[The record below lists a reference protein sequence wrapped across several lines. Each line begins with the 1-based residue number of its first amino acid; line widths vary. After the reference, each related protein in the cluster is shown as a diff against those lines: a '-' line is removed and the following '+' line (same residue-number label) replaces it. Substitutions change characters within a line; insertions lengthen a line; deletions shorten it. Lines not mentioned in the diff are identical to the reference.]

1 MEQCHWR
8 KRKLR
13 ALQLLGSE
21 RLVLVIFLGLVLPE
35 ARLQGLELPAEAQW
49 QVAKTHC
56 DARRWD
62 LAAEEFQIFLD
73 RWPNHPKAAQ
83 ATFYL
88 AEALLHQG
96 EFARASALYRQ
107 LMQWPDE
114 GLPETTTAFPL
125 PESFRPLVWFRLAE
139 SLFLANRRDGES
151 LAEAR
156 DLFER
161 FCQTWPEH
169 PLQSRAWT
177 YLGQIVSR
185 QGEYQE
191 AVRCFRR
198 SLAEGPEDQLA
209 DAARFGLA
217 EALEHLGDAE
227 EAERFYFALAYK
239 RSSPFAPQACWRL
252 ARLHA
257 SQGLLEAAAEDLR
270 YFLNTWPEHSLA
282 SSARLT
288 LARCLITVGRADEVS
303 EVLQPLLEQP
313 VYGPEAL
320 YWLGVSYLVRRNVV
334 SALEVFELA
343 LGRKPTRSL
352 ANWLHLRKAE
362 GLFQAGRPEEA
373 LAELE
378 LVCPGVKRGQIPEG
392 VFSEGAS
399 AFGNDLACLA
409 IFVHLALGKPN
420 EAGEIARQLV
430 VLKGVKLS
438 PQTRLA
444 IGKALLACGDAE
456 NAKEVLAGFVF
467 PSASQS
473 ETPAEGL
480 PPESVVWEARYWL
493 GVASSQLGNHSAA
506 KREWERLA
514 QEAPGKIRLWALMRL
529 AEQAIEPGEF
539 PEALRWA
546 SEAARAAEQLGERRL
561 LAEALYL
568 QAVAYGGTGDIP
580 SAHRVVAQILSLP
593 LEEPLKGELLR
604 NLAHT
609 AMAKGEWS
617 WAAQLLGDL
626 LSSGLLLPYPAEL
639 QLDLAWCEIQLEK
652 LPQATRR
659 LDGSVRSISEDSEV
673 WPRAWFL
680 LAQTAELLGQTHE
693 ALAAYQQVLWTS
705 LPEVEAEARWRAAK
719 LWHQLGEFDLASAW
733 YESVDAYEGGEI
745 PKDELLYLWA
755 GVEKIRGSGRHQEIL
770 LRLAR
775 NFPSSQYFAEAVLQ
789 LAELAVG
796 QKDWSAAKQWLE
808 KLLADC
814 SSAPDALKSRAEYLW
829 GWVLLEEGRA
839 KEAEA
844 AFLKLS
850 ENEHPAEVRMAA
862 LFGLGES
869 LLRQEKY
876 EEALTAFREYA
887 DRARKAEKA
896 NSPETARWQALAEL
910 RVLRILVAL
919 GQWEEGVQTGV
930 GWLASYPQ
938 SSERAEV
945 NFLVGKC
952 LYRQGKL
959 TQAREFLTQAVA
971 IAVSEKAEIG
981 GEAQLLLAEC
991 YFLQG
996 DFRSALRE
1004 YLRLEVLFPRSAW
1017 VPAAV
1022 LQAAKC
1028 YDRLG
1033 RREEAARQCRRFLE
1047 TWPDDPR
1054 VTHVRELLQVWESS
1068 KLQTVFQSQF

>member
-1 MEQCHWR
+1 MEHWHWR

-21 RLVLVIFLGLVLPE
+21 RLVLVILLGLVFSG
-35 ARLQGLELPAEAQW
+35 ARLQGFELPAEAQW
-49 QVAKTHC
+49 QVAKSHW

-73 RWPNHPKAAQ
+73 HWPNHPKAAQ

-107 LMQWPDE
+107 LMHWPDE
-114 GLPETTTAFPL
+114 GFSERARAFSLPEP
-125 PESFRPLVWFRLAE
+125 FRPLVCFRLAE
-139 SLFLANRRDGES
+139 SVLLANRRDRES
-151 LAEAR
+151 LSEAR
-156 DLFER
+156 ELFER
-161 FCQTWPEH
+161 FCQTWSEH
-169 PLQSRAWT
+169 PLRPRAWT

-185 QGEYQE
+185 QGDYQE
-191 AVRCFRR
+191 AVRCFRH

-217 EALEHLGDAE
+217 EALEHLGEAE

-270 YFLNTWPEHSLA
+270 YFLKTWPEHSLA
-282 SSARLT
+282 NSARLT
-288 LARCLITVGRADEVS
+288 LARFLIGLGRADEVL
-303 EVLQPLLEQP
+303 EVLQPLLEHP

-320 YWLGVSYLVRRNVV
+320 YWLGVSYLVGRNVA

-343 LGRKPTRSL
+343 LGREPAGTL
-352 ANWLHLRKAE
+352 ANWLRLRKGE
-362 GLFQAGRPEEA
+362 GLLQAGRPEEA

-378 LVCPGVKRGQIPEG
+378 LLCPGVKRGQIPDSL
-392 VFSEGAS
+392 FSEGGS

-409 IFVHLALGKPN
+409 MFGHLALGKSN
-420 EAGEIARQLV
+420 EAGEIARQLLG
-430 VLKGVKLS
+430 LKGVKLS
-438 PQTRLA
+438 LQTRLA
-444 IGKALLACGDAE
+444 AGKALLACGDAE
-456 NAKEVLAGFVF
+456 NAKEVLAGFPL

-473 ETPAEGL
+473 ETAAEGL
-480 PPESVVWEARYWL
+480 PRESVVWEARYWL
-493 GVASSQLGNHSAA
+493 GVAYTQLGNYSAA

-514 QEAPGKIRLWALMRL
+514 QEAPGKIRFWALMRL
-529 AEQAIEPGEF
+529 AERANEASEF

-546 SEAARAAEQLGERRL
+546 SEAVRAAEQLGERPL
-561 LAEALYL
+561 LAEALCL
-568 QAVAYGGTGDIP
+568 QALVYAEMGDIS
-580 SAHRVVAQILSLP
+580 SAHRTVGGLLSLP
-593 LEEPLKGELLR
+593 LEEPLKGELVR
-604 NLAHT
+604 KLAHT
-609 AMAKGEWS
+609 AMEIGRWN
-617 WAAQLLGDL
+617 WAAQLLRDL
-626 LSSGLLLPYPAEL
+626 LSSGVLLPCPPEL
-639 QLDLAWCEIQLEK
+639 QLDLAWCEIQLER
-652 LPQATRR
+652 LTEATKR
-659 LDGSVRSISEDSEV
+659 LDGLVRSISEDSEF
-673 WPRAWFL
+673 WPQAWFL
-680 LAQTAELLGQTHE
+680 LAQTAELMGQTYE

-719 LWHQLGEFDLASAW
+719 LWYQLGEFDLASAW
-733 YESVDAYEGGEI
+733 YESVDAYEGSEI

-755 GVEKIRGSGRHQEIL
+755 GAEKARGSGRHQEIL
-770 LRLAR
+770 LRLAQ
-775 NFPSSQYFAEAVLQ
+775 NFPSSRYFPEAVLQ
-789 LAELAVG
+789 LAEFAIT
-796 QKDWSAAKQWLE
+796 QKDWGSAKQWLE

-814 SSAPDALKSRAEYLW
+814 SSASDALRSRAEYLW
-829 GWVLLEEGRA
+829 VWVLLEEGRA
-839 KEAEA
+839 SEAET

-850 ENEHPAEVRMAA
+850 EHGHPAELRLGA

-869 LLRQEKY
+869 RLRQRKY
-876 EEALTAFREYA
+876 EEALAAFREYV
-887 DRARKAEKA
+887 DQARKGEKV
-896 NSPETARWQALAEL
+896 NSPEIARWQALAEL
-910 RVLRILVAL
+910 RILRILVAL
-919 GQWEEGVQTGV
+919 GEWEEGYQTGV
-930 GWLASYPQ
+930 EWLASSPP

-945 NFLVGKC
+945 NLLVGKC

-971 IAVSEKAEIG
+971 IAVREKAEIG

-1028 YDRLG
+1028 YERLG
-1033 RREEAARQCRRFLE
+1033 RREEAVRQCRRFLE

-1054 VTHVRELLQVWESS
+1054 VSQVRELLQAWENS